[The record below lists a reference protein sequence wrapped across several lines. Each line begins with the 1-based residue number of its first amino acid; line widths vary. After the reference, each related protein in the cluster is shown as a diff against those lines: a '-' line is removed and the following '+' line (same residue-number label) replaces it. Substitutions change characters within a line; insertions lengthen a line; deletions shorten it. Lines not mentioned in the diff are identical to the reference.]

1 MLKFDS
7 NKKTSGLTSGNPWSA
22 LRSTAQIGA
31 HVRSRTRSRRGQQ
44 TKSQT
49 KTSWIILVLSN
60 DQKNVI
66 HVFRCISVRLKCGL
80 KKFIQLVEFILTGRL
95 LAQVP
100 HYTMMQNGTT
110 LRFTSAPS
118 SQHLFE
124 SNLTQA
130 TLVILTLF
138 TFLNV
143 YLSSIVTMP
152 MRKP

>member
-7 NKKTSGLTSGNPWSA
+7 NKKTSGPKSGRPWSA

-49 KTSWIILVLSN
+49 KTSCIILVLSN

-66 HVFRCISVRLKCGL
+66 HVFRCISVRLKKVKGGL

-130 TLVILTLF
+130 TLVTLPLF
-138 TFLNV
+138 TFF
-143 YLSSIVTMP
+143 
-152 MRKP
+152 